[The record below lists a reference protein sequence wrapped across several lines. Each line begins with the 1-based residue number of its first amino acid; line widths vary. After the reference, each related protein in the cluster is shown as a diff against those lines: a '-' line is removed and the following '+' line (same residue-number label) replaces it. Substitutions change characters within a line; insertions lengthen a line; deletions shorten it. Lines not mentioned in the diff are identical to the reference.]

1 MKKLSFLFLLICF
14 LVVGCFQEQ
23 RPSDLLDE
31 IKLKDRINV
40 GIKTDSRPFG
50 FLRNGEITG
59 FDADIAYEISK
70 KIFMSDFR
78 GHVKFIPLKPSERIS
93 ALNTGKVDIVIATLS
108 VNERRKDI
116 IDFSRPYFV
125 AGQAIMV
132 PRYSRISSISQLNN
146 KPVAIVLG
154 TTGEK
159 TLRLL
164 APNANA
170 VGTLTYKEAF
180 ELLKQ
185 NKVDAIL
192 ADDSLLYGL
201 LLETRGYKILPA
213 RYTEE
218 YYAVGIKKGEDTKNL
233 RKMVNLTIKSL
244 EQSGKLNKI
253 KNKWIPHF
261 KMK

>member
-14 LVVGCFQEQ
+14 FLVGCTQEK
-23 RPSDLLDE
+23 RPNDLLDE

-93 ALNTGKVDIVIATLS
+93 ALNTGKVDIVVATMS
-108 VNERRKDI
+108 INESRKDI
-116 IDFSRPYFV
+116 IDFSTPYFV

-132 PRYSRISSISQLNN
+132 PRYSRISSISQLNE
-146 KPVAIVLG
+146 KPTAIVLG

-164 APNANA
+164 APNAHAIGVPN
-170 VGTLTYKEAF
+170 YKEAF
-180 ELLKQ
+180 ELLVQ
-185 NKVDAIL
+185 NRVVAIL

-218 YYAVGIKKGEDTKNL
+218 YYAVGIKKGDDTKNL
-233 RKMVNLTIKSL
+233 RKMVNATIKSL

>member
-14 LVVGCFQEQ
+14 LAIGCTQEQ
-23 RPSDLLDE
+23 KSNNLLDE
-31 IKLKDRINV
+31 IKLKDSITV
-40 GIKTDSRPFG
+40 GIKTDSKPFG
-50 FLRNGEITG
+50 FIKNGEITG

-70 KIFMSDFR
+70 KIFNSDFK
-78 GHVKFIPLKPSERIS
+78 GHVKFVPLKPSERIS
-93 ALNTGKVDIVIATLS
+93 ALNTGKVDIVVATMS
-108 VNERRKDI
+108 INQSRKDI
-116 IDFSRPYFV
+116 IDFSTPYFV

-132 PRYSRISSISQLNN
+132 PRYSRISSISQLNG
-146 KPVAIVLG
+146 KPAAIVLG

-170 VGTLTYKEAF
+170 VGVPNYKEAF
-180 ELLKQ
+180 NLLKQ

-201 LLETRGYKILPA
+201 LLETRGYKILPS

-218 YYAVGIKKGEDTKNL
+218 YYAVGIKKGEDTKSL
-233 RKMVNLTIKSL
+233 KKIVNATIKNL
-244 EQSGKLNKI
+244 EQTGKLNKI

>member
-1 MKKLSFLFLLICF
+1 M
-14 LVVGCFQEQ
+14 
-23 RPSDLLDE
+23 
-31 IKLKDRINV
+31 
-40 GIKTDSRPFG
+40 
-50 FLRNGEITG
+50 
-59 FDADIAYEISK
+59 
-70 KIFMSDFR
+70 
-78 GHVKFIPLKPSERIS
+78 
-93 ALNTGKVDIVIATLS
+93 DIVIATLS

-192 ADDSLLYGL
+192 ADDSL
-201 LLETRGYKILPA
+201 
-213 RYTEE
+213 YTGF
-218 YYAVGIKKGEDTKNL
+218 Y
-233 RKMVNLTIKSL
+233 
-244 EQSGKLNKI
+244 
-253 KNKWIPHF
+253 
-261 KMK
+261 